1 MGSVVVKRRTETS
14 EVEKT
19 EIVGWERQIFGV
31 RKREIF
37 LIIWV
42 IFPLP
47 PIRIGL

>member
-1 MGSVVVKRRTETS
+1 VKRRTKTS

-19 EIVGWERQIFGV
+19 EIVGVGKTEISRV

-47 PIRIGL
+47 PV

>member
-1 MGSVVVKRRTETS
+1 VKRRTETF
-14 EVEKT
+14 EVEKM
-19 EIVGWERQIFGV
+19 EIVGVGKTDISGV

-47 PIRIGL
+47 PVWIGL